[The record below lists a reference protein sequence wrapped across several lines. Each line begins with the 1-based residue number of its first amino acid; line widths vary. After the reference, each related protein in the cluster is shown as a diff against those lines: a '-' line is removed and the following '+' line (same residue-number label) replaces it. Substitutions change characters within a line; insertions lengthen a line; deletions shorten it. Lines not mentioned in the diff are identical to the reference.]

1 MTIGDHSER
10 TGLWVQVGEIVGSF
24 SKIKSAIQDKFRVK
38 LLLLRIE
45 RSPVRWLRHLV
56 RMHPW

>member
-1 MTIGDHSER
+1 M
-10 TGLWVQVGEIVGSF
+10 GEIVGSF